1 MLLEQV
7 DRALVRLGDDGV
19 DLVVDELRRLL
30 RVRAVQRLVVVLPE
44 GERPDRL
51 GHAEDGHLLVRHVR
65 DALHVILRAGGDDG
79 EDDLLGGAPAQRH
92 AHHVGELLLGVQ
104 RDVARQRLRVAERGA
119 AARHDAH
126 LARSDDDMS
135 LTSL

>member
-1 MLLEQV
+1 MASNQGAQRSFCRPRGFERRCGHLGERVELYLVLLEQV

-65 DALHVILRAGGDDG
+65 DALH
-79 EDDLLGGAPAQRH
+79 H
-92 AHHVGELLLGVQ
+92 AHVMYI
-104 RDVARQRLRVAERGA
+104 R
-119 AARHDAH
+119 
-126 LARSDDDMS
+126 
-135 LTSL
+135 